1 MQLSY
6 SACYYIHDLVL
17 STLVIW
23 SFLSHR
29 TSKYRLQSQSV
40 WMLRHGN
47 APEDHPLTLGLVICL
62 LVFCYGF
69 WFTLCMSWAIWLR
82 EIETQRRLRWKKTIS
97 ENHRF
102 WQLFVIS
109 LRLVINYVAI
119 CLCFDLFSF
128 IIPPHLCQSV
138 WYCVVHVLLG
148 HCGLFFIL
156 DLVEFWLYF
165 CLLCIAP
172 SVFNIVGCLSR
183 LVIN

>member
-97 ENHRF
+97 ENHGF

-109 LRLVINYVAI
+109 VRLVIHYVAI

-128 IIPPHLCQSV
+128 IIPTN
-138 WYCVVHVLLG
+138 CVRVFDIVLFMFCLVIVGYFFYLGSCRVLVVLLSFVYSSICFQYSG
-148 HCGLFFIL
+148 
-156 DLVEFWLYF
+156 V
-165 CLLCIAP
+165 
-172 SVFNIVGCLSR
+172 S
-183 LVIN
+183 